1 MEKKK
6 GLPHFICEKVPVLAI
21 VLGIIIPLLIFSST
35 DGIGNSMFGEGALFY
50 LFTAFL
56 GAVFIALVRLWFLP
70 DYKGAA
76 RLNASFAEVTRILIP
91 FFLYVVV
98 SAVLSIIFGEFGF
111 APTLTKLCMGIS
123 AGFSEEAMFRAA
135 TIPIGLGFIK
145 SEKRVGIT
153 IGVSSIIFGALHFAN
168 IKGGGQPSVI
178 SLQAFA
184 TVFMGIYLA
193 MLFIRSGSILLPIVV
208 HGFWDYFCFTTDTSL
223 EDGIVVQQQIN
234 LSLVLQVVINV
245 ALGIAGIVLLYK
257 SRDRIKQMWNG
268 KWSRP

>member
-91 FFLYVVV
+91 FFFICGRVRC
-98 SAVLSIIFGEFGF
+98 AVDHLWRVWICSDLNKTVYGNFGRV
-111 APTLTKLCMGIS
+111 
-123 AGFSEEAMFRAA
+123 FR
-135 TIPIGLGFIK
+135 
-145 SEKRVGIT
+145 
-153 IGVSSIIFGALHFAN
+153 
-168 IKGGGQPSVI
+168 
-178 SLQAFA
+178 
-184 TVFMGIYLA
+184 
-193 MLFIRSGSILLPIVV
+193 RSDVQSC
-208 HGFWDYFCFTTDTSL
+208 YNTDR
-223 EDGIVVQQQIN
+223 
-234 LSLVLQVVINV
+234 
-245 ALGIAGIVLLYK
+245 AWFY
-257 SRDRIKQMWNG
+257 
-268 KWSRP
+268 